1 MPTLDIKQREKQVML
16 QTKFFEVGRL
26 ATNCYIV
33 NCPQTQEAAVIDPGF
48 DTPQEAESICAYI
61 NRQGLKPTLIIN
73 THGHPDHT
81 CGNAAIKQAYN
92 IPIAIHHADK
102 HMLGATGKTLAY
114 YFGYSVTSP
123 PADKILHENDVIK
136 IGKQTLTVIH
146 TPGHTQGSITLQGK
160 TQAYTG
166 DTLFAGSIGR
176 TDFPES
182 DSYLMQ
188 QTLKKLQN
196 LLDDAIIIYPG
207 HGPPTT
213 MRQEKQVNPF
223 LANL

>member
-1 MPTLDIKQREKQVML
+1 ML

-33 NCPQTQEAAVIDPGF
+33 NCTETKEAVVIDPGF
-48 DTPQEAESICAYI
+48 DTTQEAEDIRAYI
-61 NRQGLKPTLIIN
+61 NWQGLKPTLIIN

-81 CGNAAIKQAYN
+81 SGNAAVKQAYN

-102 HMLGATGKTLAY
+102 HMLGATGKVIAY
-114 YFGYSVTSP
+114 YFGYNATSP
-123 PADKILHENDVIK
+123 PADKILHENDIIK
-136 IGKQTLTVIH
+136 IGNQTLTVIH
-146 TPGHTQGSITLQGK
+146 TPGHTKGSITLKGK
-160 TQAYTG
+160 AQAYTG

-182 DSYLMQ
+182 DNCLMQ

-196 LLDDAIIIYPG
+196 LPGGTIIYPG

-223 LANL
+223 LATL